1 MQFICLSL
9 NLFYMTESFLNQC
22 LICLECGYLPGEGLL
37 PGAWCCLGG
46 DARIIC
52 YDNDPVTCMGGYWE
66 RNWWPKLSLS
76 AFVSNPKSKSKIGT
90 VKNGQKYPRSR
101 RARNGT
107 EVRGPD
113 LGRVIDG
120 SQFEVVVIYVGTR
133 NNVLII
139 SQVIRLLQ
147 QNSWQT
153 DKIFTVT

>member
-1 MQFICLSL
+1 MSGSGVWISARR
-9 NLFYMTESFLNQC
+9 
-22 LICLECGYLPGEGLL
+22 GAA
-37 PGAWCCLGG
+37 AWCRLGG

-52 YDNDPVTCMGGYWE
+52 YDNDPVTSMGGYWE

-76 AFVSNPKSKSKIGT
+76 AFVSHPKSKSKIGT

-147 QNSWQT
+147 NCWQ
-153 DKIFTVT
+153 IWYSSSHIHRQIIEVTSKPRLLGYHITSV